1 MMLVIMMMIMMMVTP
16 RTMILIVS
24 FITHV
29 LDQVREP
36 SVETLSSLG
45 GQQDEQFVDVQHPQ
59 SVLSRVQVVN
69 CLENCWPK
77 NLLFRD
83 LWLEVSSQT

>member
-1 MMLVIMMMIMMMVTP
+1 MMMMMRIVTP
-16 RTMILIVS
+16 MTMILIIS
-24 FITHV
+24 FITRV

-59 SVLSRVQVVN
+59 SVLSRVQVIN
-69 CLENCWPK
+69 CQENCWPK

-83 LWLEVSSQT
+83 LWLEVS

>member
-1 MMLVIMMMIMMMVTP
+1 MMMMLVIMMMVKMTVTP
-16 RTMILIVS
+16 RTMILIIS
-24 FITHV
+24 LITHV
-29 LDQVREP
+29 PDQVREP

-69 CLENCWPK
+69 CLENWWPK
-77 NLLFRD
+77 NLLNRD
-83 LWLEVSSQT
+83 LWLEVS